1 MTKTQAISK
10 MILAKIAEGF
20 SVREALDEVL
30 GAGASE
36 ALISEVY
43 ETLRASRGRG
53 KETRYDRHAKR
64 SLGLQGRQIHR
75 LG

>member
-30 GAGASE
+30 GAGTSE

-43 ETLRASRGRG
+43 ETLRAS
-53 KETRYDRHAKR
+53 
-64 SLGLQGRQIHR
+64 
-75 LG
+75 